1 MNHILTVVNLHN
13 SISISNKTQRNL
25 IVQDVNHNVGVLLRN
40 FSHPRFQRLQV
51 WIGLTP
57 GWHLEAVIKNLPQRK
72 TVAIKCENVKSLK
85 DYLKCVLKEG
95 IHSIKTKEEDQI
107 FYFYSLDDQLSM
119 DKYNKHE
126 KTA

>member
-1 MNHILTVVNLHN
+1 MNHTLTVVNLHKSMSHN
-13 SISISNKTQRNL
+13 NREQRSMLIQEIDHSI
-25 IVQDVNHNVGVLLRN
+25 GVLLRN
-40 FSHPRFQRLQV
+40 FSNQRFETLSV

-85 DYLKCVLKEG
+85 TYLLCILREG
-95 IHSIKTKEEDQI
+95 IHSIKTREEDQI

-119 DKYNKHE
+119 DKHNKHE